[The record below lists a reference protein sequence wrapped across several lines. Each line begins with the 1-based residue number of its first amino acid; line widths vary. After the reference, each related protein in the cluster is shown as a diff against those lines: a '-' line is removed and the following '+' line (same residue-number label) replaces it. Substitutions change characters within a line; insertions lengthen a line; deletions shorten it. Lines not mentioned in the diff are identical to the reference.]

1 MYTTPYKQG
10 NSWTNE
16 YYLLKNSLQSG
27 QSDKHSHTYCCP
39 PDLIC
44 NDVKDTI
51 QNFQLSSVRI
61 LTYSSNISL
70 ILLARW
76 RDTGAPVAG
85 SIAWQLL

>member
-1 MYTTPYKQG
+1 MGLHTSSTVLDEMNIICWRRAFKV
-10 NSWTNE
+10 
-16 YYLLKNSLQSG
+16 
-27 QSDKHSHTYCCP
+27 DKETHCRTYCFP
-39 PDLIC
+39 PNLTH

-51 QNFQLSSVRI
+51 QNFQFSSVRTR
-61 LTYSSNISL
+61 TYSSNISL